1 MELAVAHLQVQLAS
15 IAGFD
20 GKLMFLTALN
30 VAGISALVG
39 IAASADPALWL
50 LGFGSASSAICV
62 LLGLGDLWFGDVAQ
76 FPTPAEAKS
85 AAREEPGGDGVLAW
99 RYAEVVR
106 DIAESA
112 RDAQVH
118 KIRLMRLL
126 LIGTSASLGLVIAT
140 ALTATKP
147 ALCVMQVRDAALW
160 WPPRGVSRL
169 GVPERI
175 VRIHG
180 EVGEPSGAVLEGRP
194 ALPHAIRL
202 ARRYQPYSITRSIAQ
217 LSSSIV
223 ATASV
228 RTIPPTSLRAP

>member
-1 MELAVAHLQVQLAS
+1 MTLDVNDRHDYAPEGSGRALELAVAHLQVQLAS

-39 IAASADPALWL
+39 IAASADPSLWL

-76 FPTPAEAKS
+76 FPTPTEAMR

-99 RYAEVVR
+99 RYVEVVR

-112 RDAQVH
+112 RNVQIH

-140 ALTATKP
+140 ALTAT
-147 ALCVMQVRDAALW
+147 L
-160 WPPRGVSRL
+160 
-169 GVPERI
+169 
-175 VRIHG
+175 
-180 EVGEPSGAVLEGRP
+180 
-194 ALPHAIRL
+194 
-202 ARRYQPYSITRSIAQ
+202 
-217 LSSSIV
+217 
-223 ATASV
+223 
-228 RTIPPTSLRAP
+228 